1 MGGGSHPTTLKK
13 KMLNPVL
20 TEAQNNLLKDE
31 RRILQQVLTTLLEW
45 EMPEQDKKILQQA
58 LVQLDELF
66 LLVIVGEFNAGKS
79 SFINALLG
87 ERFLAEGVTP
97 TTAQIHILKH
107 GEREREPQVEGQ
119 GVLLRTYPAEF
130 LRNVAMVDT
139 PGTNAVLREHEQ
151 ISRDFVPR
159 ADLILFITSA
169 DRPFSE
175 SERAFM
181 EIIRNWGKK
190 VVIVINKAD
199 LLETE
204 AERNTVSDFVK
215 NNASRLLGVTP
226 EVFPVSAKQAMRA
239 KLNGEENPAD
249 FNAMEHYLITTL
261 NEGGRVRLKL
271 DSPLGVGQ
279 KVLDDARQR
288 AAARNALLTDDIG
301 TLNQVEK
308 QLTLYRTNLTEEFR
322 NYLLRIDA
330 ILNQMQR
337 RGEDFFDT
345 TFRVSRIFDL
355 MNTSAIKAEFERM
368 VIGDTPQ
375 QIEKQVQEMIDW
387 MVEREA
393 RQWRTLAKQ
402 LGSRH
407 KTEYLAGAAE
417 DAVGGFEYNRRTL
430 LQTIGRST
438 ADAVANYDAAAEAQE
453 LSQNVQSALTQFG
466 VVEAGALGLAGLL
479 WLVLPATLDPTG
491 LLAAG
496 VVGAA
501 GFLVLPMRK
510 SEAKRKLRQKLDL
523 LRDKLHNA
531 LNDTF
536 ETEVER
542 TSKRLNEAVAPY
554 ADFVR
559 TEHDRLQQVQTTM
572 ATQYEQI
579 QLLRKRISEL

>member
-1 MGGGSHPTTLKK
+1 
-13 KMLNPVL
+13 MLNPVL

-31 RRILQQVLTTLLEW
+31 RRVLQDVLTTLLEW
-45 EMPEQDKKILQQA
+45 EMPEQDKKVLQQA

-97 TTAQIHILKH
+97 TTAQIHILKY

-119 GVLLRTYPAEF
+119 GILLRTYPAEF
-130 LRNVAMVDT
+130 LRNVALVDT

-159 ADLILFITSA
+159 ADLILFVTSA

-175 SERAFM
+175 SERAFL
-181 EIIRNWGKK
+181 ELIRNWGKK

-204 AERNTVSDFVK
+204 TERSTVVDFVK

-226 EVFPVSAKQAMRA
+226 EVFPVSSKQAMRA
-239 KLNGEENPAD
+239 KANDEAPPTD
-249 FNAMEHYLITTL
+249 FDAMESYLIHSL
-261 NEGGRVRLKL
+261 NDSGRVRLKL

-288 AAARNALLTDDIG
+288 AVARNALLTDDLS

-308 QLTLYRTNLTEEFR
+308 QLTLYRTNLTEEFQ

-337 RGEDFFDT
+337 RGEDFFDS

-355 MNTSAIKAEFERM
+355 MNTNAIKGEFEQA
-368 VIGDTPQ
+368 VIGDAPQ
-375 QIEKQVQEMIDW
+375 QIEKQVQDMIDW

-438 ADAVANYDAAAEAQE
+438 ADVVANYDAAAEAHE
-453 LSQNVQSALTQFG
+453 LSQNVQNALTQFG
-466 VVEAGALGLAGLL
+466 LVEAGALGLAGLL
-479 WLVLPATLDPTG
+479 WLTLPAALDPTG

-496 VVGAA
+496 VIGAA
-501 GFLVLPMRK
+501 GFAILPMRK

-523 LRDKLHNA
+523 LRERLHTA
-531 LNDTF
+531 LDETF
-536 ETEVER
+536 DTEVER

-559 TEHDRLQQVQTTM
+559 TEHDRLQTVQTTM
-572 ATQYEQI
+572 STLYEQI
-579 QLLRKRISEL
+579 QLLRKRITEL